1 MSDDI
6 IHILNNVRGLMM
18 RKLKKRWLIVLIFIS
33 ILSAS
38 SFNRRYKQVRA
49 DEAETTEVTPYK
61 KPSGNARSFLGLRT
75 RSGYI
80 LQPAEQTYIEIGQ
93 TKGLYADARRSM
105 IAQILG
111 ALFMVRRY
119 QWYQSTDGK
128 TWSKVSTKNSGT
140 NKNLTL
146 TPSDEGTTYYQLETY
161 WTGLT
166 GWIKS
171 NELYSN
177 VATVH
182 AVPEPVDAKEVKVV
196 TDDDYLYNSVNDIVN
211 IETYAHAI
219 PTPANFTGT
228 VTWSVDDTNLATID
242 EETGLITANTNRLGG
257 KVKVTATMHNPIGDD
272 IQGSTIVTVGGGL
285 EDQTVHAGNTA
296 TFDLRGNVGDLDD
309 EDEEDSDGNSDYTV
323 KWYKEDPITHARTQ
337 IQKDDPQALSYTTP
351 ETTLDDD
358 GTIFLA
364 IVSVKYNGKTYSYT
378 TEDAYLHVLPEGGP
392 DLTLTNTLKNETFT
406 DNNNTNTV
414 LFGVNNGDA
423 VKYTD
428 TVKNVSTSGTLKDA
442 EYTLPLRKGTQ
453 VTSVKVDGKDTTN
466 YEVKDNDDTNSSDVV
481 IAGLNFKI
489 NESHDI
495 EVNTIVAGIE
505 AKTSYTS
512 VPYITG
518 MNDDNNIYQKF
529 GNDETLNYTTNSVV
543 VNKVSDIDYGTINS
557 VGTGKTLPRQD
568 ALNLP
573 NNMMEVEDMRRNKEP
588 LTVTVSQDAPLQTKT
603 GDVFAGNLRFYNN
616 GEYTDLLERPAV
628 VATTNKDE
636 ELLSLGWDKDNGIL
650 LYLQSKLNVA
660 GTYKTTLSWTISDS
674 V

>member
-1 MSDDI
+1 M
-6 IHILNNVRGLMM
+6 
-18 RKLKKRWLIVLIFIS
+18 
-33 ILSAS
+33 
-38 SFNRRYKQVRA
+38 
-49 DEAETTEVTPYK
+49 
-61 KPSGNARSFLGLRT
+61 
-75 RSGYI
+75 
-80 LQPAEQTYIEIGQ
+80 
-93 TKGLYADARRSM
+93 
-105 IAQILG
+105 
-111 ALFMVRRY
+111 
-119 QWYQSTDGK
+119 
-128 TWSKVSTKNSGT
+128 
-140 NKNLTL
+140 
-146 TPSDEGTTYYQLETY
+146 
-161 WTGLT
+161 
-166 GWIKS
+166 
-171 NELYSN
+171 
-177 VATVH
+177 
-182 AVPEPVDAKEVKVV
+182 
-196 TDDDYLYNSVNDIVN
+196 NDIVN

-568 ALNLP
+568 ELNLP